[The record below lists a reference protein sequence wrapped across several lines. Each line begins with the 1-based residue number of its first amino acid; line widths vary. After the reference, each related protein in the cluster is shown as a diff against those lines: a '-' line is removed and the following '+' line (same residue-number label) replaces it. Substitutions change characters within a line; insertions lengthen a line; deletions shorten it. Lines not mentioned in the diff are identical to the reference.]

1 MKSCVFVTAVRS
13 SLALTFLFGLV
24 SGMLEQHQKY
34 LFYASREKEIKD
46 KFSATRKIQTHHT
59 TRKKTQKSAKS
70 LSGCLIRA
78 RSRFFVVIYRR
89 NI

>member
-34 LFYASREKEIKD
+34 LFHASREKEIKD

-59 TRKKTQKSAKS
+59 TRKKNANAQN
-70 LSGCLIRA
+70 LSGLIRA
-78 RSRFFVVIYRR
+78 RSRFVVIYRR